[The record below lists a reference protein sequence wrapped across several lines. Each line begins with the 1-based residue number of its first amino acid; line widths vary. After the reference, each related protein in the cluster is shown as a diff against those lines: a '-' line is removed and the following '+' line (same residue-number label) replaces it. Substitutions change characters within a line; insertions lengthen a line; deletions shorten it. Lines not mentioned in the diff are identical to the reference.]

1 MRRKRTLSLFIIK
14 KVEAF
19 RKTLGLPRPTSLLQI
34 FMKAVEKIIYRAL
47 ISYFCQNNSFSD
59 AQSCYL

>member
-19 RKTLGLPRPTSLLQI
+19 RKTLGLPRPISLLQI

-47 ISYFCQNNSFSD
+47 ISYFSQNNSFSD
-59 AQSCYL
+59 VQSCYL